1 MPWAPF
7 QTVHAANRLKGTKQD
22 CQISKAHKK
31 RKQGKDALL
40 LELIQAHQEEASSSM
55 NFSLC
60 KLA

>member
-7 QTVHAANRLKGTKQD
+7 QTVHAANSLQGTKRD

-31 RKQGKDALL
+31 RKQEKDAPV
-40 LELIQAHQEEASSSM
+40 LELSQAHQETSSSM